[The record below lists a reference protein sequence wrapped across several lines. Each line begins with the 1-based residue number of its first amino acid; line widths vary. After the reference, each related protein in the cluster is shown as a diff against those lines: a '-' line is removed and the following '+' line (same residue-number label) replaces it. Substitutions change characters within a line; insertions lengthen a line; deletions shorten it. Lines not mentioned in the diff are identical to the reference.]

1 MVMLLEIRPSDDL
14 SPRVYM
20 EYISCTIII
29 VRKVYNSRKTML
41 YMPTLTLRDLEAPS
55 IILTDNIE
63 IVAIKNS
70 PSIDLEEGQHE
81 LSIYKCKSRQ
91 YNRKT
96 GKDMYVK
103 GDIITK
109 VIVVI
114 PDEDT
119 IYI

>member
-1 MVMLLEIRPSDDL
+1 
-14 SPRVYM
+14 
-20 EYISCTIII
+20 
-29 VRKVYNSRKTML
+29 
-41 YMPTLTLRDLEAPS
+41 MPTLTLRDLEAPS

-70 PSIDLEEGQHE
+70 PSIDLEEG
-81 LSIYKCKSRQ
+81 
-91 YNRKT
+91 RKT